1 MGTILGGM
9 LIAIGALF
17 MLLAAVGLVRMPDLF
32 TRMHATTKSTTLGVG
47 CLMLG
52 VAIHFGD
59 LTIAA
64 RALAVVAFV
73 FVTAPVTGHMV
84 ARAAYFSNT
93 PRWAGTLSDALRN
106 RYDAQ
111 SHILHSHDPD
121 HQHDPEAPG

>member
-1 MGTILGGM
+1 MGTILSST
-9 LIAIGALF
+9 LIFIGALF

-59 LTIAA
+59 LAIAA

-73 FVTAPVTGHMV
+73 FITAPVAGHMV

-93 PRWAGTLSDALRN
+93 PQWEGTLSDDLRG
-106 RYDAQ
+106 RYDEKT
-111 SHILHSHDPD
+111 HTLHSHDSDGRPD
-121 HQHDPEAPG
+121 PDAPA

>member
-1 MGTILGGM
+1 MGTILSSM
-9 LIAIGALF
+9 LIIIGALF

-52 VAIHFGD
+52 VALYFGD
-59 LTIAA
+59 LAIAA

-73 FVTAPVTGHMV
+73 FVTAPVTGHLV

-93 PRWAGTLSDALRN
+93 PRWEGTLSDALRG
-106 RYDAQ
+106 RYDEKT
-111 SHILHSHDPD
+111 HLLHSHDLD
-121 HQHDPEAPG
+121 HPSH